1 MYVAERGER
10 EGRVTRELD
19 EDARQRVWLG
29 ADVFCAVPEGDGDD
43 ADVGLGRYV
52 GRLEWVLHVLMLD

>member
-10 EGRVTRELD
+10 EGRAAREPD
-19 EDARQRVWLG
+19 EDAGQCVWLG

-43 ADVGLGRYV
+43 ADVGHRRYV
-52 GRLEWVLHVLMLD
+52 GRLEVCSAYAHA